1 MILKDISPNE
11 NEYNEYKVKE
21 KLYTLFYELTSEI
34 KGTKIEIDEDDYEEN
49 IRTTNV
55 FQIIE
60 YIYQTLQILLD
71 KYKNDNNLKFKPN
84 DNEINQYE
92 KILRKYEN
100 DKRKL
105 IKRQFQQKLHRESLE
120 YKLEEYMEMEE
131 EFEEMKTKLKYED
144 GKFLDNDRKDN
155 EIIIIR
161 QENSNLKVMISK
173 LENDNLVKDK
183 LIEEL
188 KEKYNSTQI
197 KLEETEK
204 ELNLFSNIDINNV
217 NNLNNNSNL
226 GNNSMI
232 NFVQKNLNNISNISI
247 ISHKNNNSSNITKNS
262 FCLCKNNI
270 SEIKNIFDLKIFNLK
285 STKTS
290 TKKNKHIHELF
301 GNNKNIISDLSIK
314 KINTNKKKLY
324 HNRNNSMNILLE
336 KKKMNLISKYLSNK
350 KSNRTTINT
359 NNNSNKKKKGNNYK
373 NLTCRTKKQSNNT
386 CLKIIKKIPF
396 ISQKGNLTNRSLSN
410 KHLKRNTSFKN
421 QKNPISKII
430 KLKYLVNSN
439 TNFYNKA
446 STSIST
452 SRVDFL

>member
-173 LENDNLVKDK
+173 LENDILVKDK

>member
-71 KYKNDNNLKFKPN
+71 KYKNDNNLIFKPN

-144 GKFLDNDRKDN
+144 GKFLENDRKDN

-173 LENDNLVKDK
+173 LENDILVKDK

>member
-34 KGTKIEIDEDDYEEN
+34 KGTKIEIDEEDYEEN

-71 KYKNDNNLKFKPN
+71 KYKKETDLKFKPN

-144 GKFLDNDRKDN
+144 GKFLENDRKDN

-173 LENDNLVKDK
+173 LENDILVKDK